1 MFHIIDIYTADFK
14 NVEKLDKYELLKEE
28 IEIQLVQ
35 KLEMFKDIMK
45 KALEKLTPNIIANY
59 VYDITKL
66 FANYYH
72 EFSVL
77 NIDNVE
83 LKNMRL
89 QLIYSGICNKEISRT
104 LRNRCY

>member
-1 MFHIIDIYTADFK
+1 
-14 NVEKLDKYELLKEE
+14 
-28 IEIQLVQ
+28 
-35 KLEMFKDIMK
+35 MFKDIME

-66 FANYYH
+66 FASYYH

-89 QLIYSGICNKEISRT
+89 QLIYNVGFVIKKSLGLLGIDVVDEM
-104 LRNRCY
+104 